1 MLFRSVSGISNAMD
15 SLIPQ
20 MRTSGSNGSIADY
33 YIIPRIVCQFITIAA
48 EDNDRLGRPLC
59 ARRKINTLSGYLQ
72 TVDTELQIPATSGE
86 IDMIKSYMEGG
97 MHYD

>member
-1 MLFRSVSGISNAMD
+1 MSDFVYAPL
-15 SLIPQ
+15 LE
-20 MRTSGSNGSIADY
+20 
-33 YIIPRIVCQFITIAA
+33 CQFFEIAA
-48 EDNDRLGRPLC
+48 EDNERLGRPLC

-97 MHYD
+97 MHFD